1 MVFIPHVPG
10 KLLKLYIAIKEELIE
25 FLQTQ
30 DVNDKTARVVYY
42 LSQILNDDETRY
54 MRNHVYFY
62 ITPISNLNI
71 IYFPKI
77 YWCVVK

>member
-30 DVNDKTARVVYY
+30 DVNDKIERVVYY

-54 MRNHVYFY
+54 MRNRVYFY

-71 IYFPKI
+71 IYCPKI
-77 YWCVVK
+77 YWSGVK